1 MTVIHFF
8 GHFSSAYHDY
18 KNSDKHSNKVSEKL
32 QGMLHIV
39 PITKVS
45 FLNDILGVNHHIAH
59 KHQKPKIQL
68 WKPSRQK

>member
-1 MTVIHFF
+1 
-8 GHFSSAYHDY
+8 
-18 KNSDKHSNKVSEKL
+18 
-32 QGMLHIV
+32 
-39 PITKVS
+39 VS